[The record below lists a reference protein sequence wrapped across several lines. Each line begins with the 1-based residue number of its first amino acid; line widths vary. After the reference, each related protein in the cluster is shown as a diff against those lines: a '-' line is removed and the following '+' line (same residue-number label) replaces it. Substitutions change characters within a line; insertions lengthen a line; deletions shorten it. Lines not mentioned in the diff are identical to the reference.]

1 MSEREGWLFL
11 QDILESIE
19 KIVQYV
25 QGLTYEQFVQDDKT
39 WDAVLRNLEIIGEA
53 ARRVPAAIQVQH
65 PEVPWGQIVALRNRL
80 IHGYFAV
87 DEEIVWD
94 IVTNELPTLRTQI
107 ERILQAMER

>member
-1 MSEREGWLFL
+1 MSERESKLFL

-19 KIVQYV
+19 KIENYV
-25 QGLTYEQFVQDDKT
+25 QGLTYEQFVQDNKT
-39 WDAVLRNLEIIGEA
+39 FDAVLRNLEVIGEA
-53 ARRVPAAIQVQH
+53 ARRVPATIQTQH

-94 IVTNELPTLRTQI
+94 IIVNELPTLRAQI
-107 ERILQAMER
+107 EQILEEANS